1 MLDVRRLRLL
11 LEVHRRGTIAAA
23 AEALGYT
30 PSAVSQQLAA
40 LEREAGVPLLERDG
54 RRVRPTPA
62 AQALLERTQRIL
74 ADLEEAELEL
84 ASAHTEPSGVITA
97 GAFPTAAETLL
108 IPACAE
114 LRMRH
119 PKIVPA
125 IHQILPE
132 PGIDQLRNGQL
143 DLLIAKR
150 YDHVPAPAAGGL
162 VAHELLT
169 EKLVVAVLDGHP
181 AAGRV
186 TKLARFAQDD
196 WIAGDA
202 STVFGEVVQR
212 ACQAAGFEPRI
223 AHRAEDLAIQQS
235 LVRAGFGVAL
245 MPPLTG
251 GNPMPGVAFVPLAD
265 PDPSRHIYALTR
277 RGAEQRPEIAALL
290 QSLTSQAGALRPDR
304 PARNPR
310 QRRGRQRGPTRR

>member
-11 LEVHRRGTIAAA
+11 LEVQRRGTIAAA
-23 AEALGYT
+23 AQALGYT

-40 LEREAGVPLLERDG
+40 LEREAGVSLLERDG
-54 RRVRPTPA
+54 RRVRPTPTA
-62 AQALLERTQRIL
+62 RALLERTQRIL
-74 ADLEEAELEL
+74 ADLEAAELEL
-84 ASAHTEPSGVITA
+84 AAARTEPAGPISA

-114 LRMRH
+114 LLARH
-119 PKIVPA
+119 PKVAPE

-132 PGIDQLRNGQL
+132 PGIDQLRNGEL

-162 VAHELLT
+162 VAHDLLT
-169 EKLVVAVLDGHP
+169 EMLVVAVPEGHA

-186 TKLARFAQDD
+186 VRLSEFADED
-196 WIAGDA
+196 WIAGDP

-223 AHRAEDLAIQQS
+223 AHRAEDLRIQQA
-235 LVRAGFGVAL
+235 LVSAGLGVAL
-245 MPPLTG
+245 MPSLTG
-251 GNPMPGVAFVPLAD
+251 GGPAPGVALASISD
-265 PDPSRHIYALTR
+265 PDSNRHIYTLMR
-277 RGAEQRPEIAALL
+277 RGAEQRPEIDALL
-290 QSLTSQAGALRPDR
+290 RSLAAQAHALAPH
-304 PARNPR
+304 
-310 QRRGRQRGPTRR
+310 RGVG